1 MKTRFGHNEFCLQG
15 IGATPRTAQTRG
27 AKYTL
32 QTLENQPS
40 ERSQGRQSVNL
51 EESPVALAVLRFSY
65 PNVGIGLSRMKDE
78 VTGSGKPHQ
87 NHTTS
92 LHQWVKLTLSRETAT
107 ASNSLNQIGDTMS
120 LTGYSQI
127 YSSLKS

>member
-1 MKTRFGHNEFCLQG
+1 MKARFGHIEFYQHG

-51 EESPVALAVLRFSY
+51 EWSPVAQDVRRLSY

-78 VTGSGKPHQ
+78 ETGGGQPQQ
-87 NHTTS
+87 NHKS
-92 LHQWVKLTLSRETAT
+92 CPHQWVKLTLNRETAT

-120 LTGYSQI
+120 
-127 YSSLKS
+127 

>member
-51 EESPVALAVLRFSY
+51 EESPVAQVVLRFSY

-87 NHTTS
+87 KPHNEPPS
-92 LHQWVKLTLSRETAT
+92 MGEMTLSRETAT

-120 LTGYSQI
+120 
-127 YSSLKS
+127 